1 MCLFWFQY
9 WYFDLDFIVTAS
21 VIVWQEIK
29 RILLASCCNLQWH
42 SQIVKKVILQ
52 IAPWTKS
59 RTSLLRRGL
68 TFVCAYSWRLNLSG
82 TVNTDI
88 DTVFIKN
95 QLQCSELNFGTNTK
109 YTYSFDQNSI
119 RRTQDLRI
127 NIRDWIKWERRVL
140 FAFPHCIAMQQK
152 LSESINVK
160 I

>member
-1 MCLFWFQY
+1 MFLFWFQY

-68 TFVCAYSWRLNLSG
+68 TLVSAYSWWLNLSG

-88 DTVFIKN
+88 DTCIRSMHCKAFHLKPFIYSAAN
-95 QLQCSELNFGTNTK
+95 WILVQVLILNTL
-109 YTYSFDQNSI
+109 SMDQNSI
-119 RRTQDLRI
+119 RRTRVLRI
-127 NIRDWIKWERRVL
+127 NIRD
-140 FAFPHCIAMQQK
+140 
-152 LSESINVK
+152 
-160 I
+160 